1 MTTASWSTGSIH
13 NSDANFRIWGKEISD
28 QLQAMSG
35 TPGLVKTADTGQI
48 NWATVTR
55 PGTSTNAGYEIY
67 YLNDSLHGTAP
78 IYFRIDYGTNTVA
91 GNPRV
96 QLTVGTSTNGAGTI
110 GGIATAAR
118 AWNANAASTSS
129 AYASYLCVV
138 TGFVGLGWKVHASA
152 TWGGFF
158 SICRSCD
165 ADGTPNGKAAHVS
178 WGAGGGNLGHQTL
191 RFEATAAAQ
200 TLDTAGHVSM
210 APGGVTTGLISG
222 TTYQVYQCWMNAPD
236 VRPIFGM
243 CAIFQGDFGVG
254 STLTVALVGTPTRTY
269 IALIT
274 QATGE
279 LVRTGTNTAA
289 MLYE

>member
-1 MTTASWSTGSIH
+1 MTTSSWSTGSIH
-13 NSDANFRIWGKEISD
+13 DSDANFRIWGKEISD

-35 TPGLVKTADTGQI
+35 LVKTSDTGQI
-48 NWATVTR
+48 NWTTVTR
-55 PGTSTNAGYEIY
+55 PGSSTDAGYEIY

-78 IYFRIDYGTNTVA
+78 IYFRIDYGTNSATTA
-91 GNPRV
+91 PRV
-96 QLTVGTSTNGAGTI
+96 KLTVGTSTNGAGTI

-118 AWNANAASTSS
+118 TWNGNNVSTSS

-138 TGFVGLGWKVHASA
+138 AGFVGLGWKVDVSA

-158 SICRSCD
+158 AICRSCD
-165 ADGTPNGKAAHVS
+165 ADGTPNIKAAHVS
-178 WGAGGGNLGHQTL
+178 WGASGSNIAHQTL
-191 RFEATAAAQ
+191 RFESTAAAQ

-210 APGGVTTGLISG
+210 APGGVTTGFVSG

-243 CAIFQGDFGVG
+243 CAVFQGDFGVG
-254 STLTVALVGTPTRTY
+254 STLSVALVGTTARTY
-269 IALIT
+269 VALIT
-274 QATGE
+274 QATGA